1 LAGLISICG
10 VVWRAHVSRQPHEN
24 KKPSK
29 PPSDLS
35 AKFERIRGLKIRS
48 KGKTVWHLVIDSVQI
63 NKQRTLAEVDGLK
76 EAVYYLSGRQLL
88 SMSAK
93 KAIWNMLTNDIEV
106 WGDVCVRLNT
116 GLQMRMERLNWHDSG
131 CVLQIPSKVIGESK
145 SLRFVAMGVVYE
157 ARRSLLRLLNG
168 VFACADDAQ
177 FYCRQLDISIPSGEY
192 TAHPPVRLVLCF
204 HSLEEELEVKP
215 ITVETITQLIGLGNT
230 ASPEQKEKKAK
241 GEKEE
246 RRIVFESL
254 TQPLKR
260 VGRKVY
266 GADVTVREE
275 GEDYTITVKHFTY
288 DESKEYLV
296 ADGMVRY
303 EDPDVILTAPKAELF
318 RRERRLLLVGKV
330 HLESKPRESPQ
341 NASAK
346 NGSKSQQGGEEELPL
361 RERIRRKPTVI
372 DCEQLEYFYRERRAV
387 AKGNLKFKHGQ
398 YAGSASTV
406 TYWHREDKLLAE
418 GKVVVNDLE
427 EGHLFE
433 CTSVTILLA
442 NDERKED
449 EIIVAPGARAL
460 IKVKEEEEETKPSE
474 EKTKQQEERKTPPK
488 VEEKT
493 KP

>member
-1 LAGLISICG
+1 
-10 VVWRAHVSRQPHEN
+10 
-24 KKPSK
+24 
-29 PPSDLS
+29 
-35 AKFERIRGLKIRS
+35 
-48 KGKTVWHLVIDSVQI
+48 
-63 NKQRTLAEVDGLK
+63 
-76 EAVYYLSGRQLL
+76 
-88 SMSAK
+88 
-93 KAIWNMLTNDIEV
+93 
-106 WGDVCVRLNT
+106 
-116 GLQMRMERLNWHDSG
+116 
-131 CVLQIPSKVIGESK
+131 
-145 SLRFVAMGVVYE
+145 
-157 ARRSLLRLLNG
+157 
-168 VFACADDAQ
+168 
-177 FYCRQLDISIPSGEY
+177 
-192 TAHPPVRLVLCF
+192 
-204 HSLEEELEVKP
+204 LEVKP

-230 ASPEQKEKKAK
+230 ASPEQKEKKTK